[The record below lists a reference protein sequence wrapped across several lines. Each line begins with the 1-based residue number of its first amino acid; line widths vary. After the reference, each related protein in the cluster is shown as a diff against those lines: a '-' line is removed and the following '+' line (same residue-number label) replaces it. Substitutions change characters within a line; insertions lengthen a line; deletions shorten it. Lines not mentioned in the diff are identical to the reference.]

1 MVSTWLIPS
10 PRTRRPAI
18 RAGSRARVNLASASN
33 CSGDI
38 NPLNH
43 HIAEPLLGQGSKV
56 RLDLLGLRPTSVLV
70 LHVAPGLPS
79 SSVRIAAPTWSPAP
93 GTRES
98 ASAALQPCSV
108 AWFAAPKE
116 GKTRMIAVAKTNGCP
131 GYTGQLPVSCW
142 TMRAP
147 CSIFAPWEC
156 TGQSGRRKMT
166 GHIAIEGI
174 GPVRLAN
181 HMTIGNNPPRLNVT
195 ADHVSA
201 HGSESSIGNDM
212 ALYGWPPNW
221 GL

>member
-79 SSVRIAAPTWSPAP
+79 LP
-93 GTRES
+93 
-98 ASAALQPCSV
+98 V

-195 ADHVSA
+195 ADHVS
-201 HGSESSIGNDM
+201 
-212 ALYGWPPNW
+212 
-221 GL
+221 